1 MNSLTTQ
8 PLSGLLEKLFAD
20 AEKTHASMRQELARL
35 TPAERAASEQGPGD
49 YKTFYMTRAKDVYLS
64 VSRET
69 GTLLYM
75 LARSVQARSVVEFG
89 TSFGISTLYLAAAMK
104 DNGGGRVIGTEF
116 EPSKVSRARENI
128 AAAGL
133 SEFVEVRAG
142 DALET
147 LGRDLPQT
155 IDLVLLDGAKSL
167 YSPVLGL
174 IAARL
179 RPGALVVADNAEMAP
194 EYIQA
199 VRKPGSGYVSTP
211 CMDDVELSLKL

>member
-8 PLSGLLEKLFAD
+8 PLSDLLEKLFVDAD
-20 AEKTHASMRQELARL
+20 KTHASMRQELARL
-35 TPAERAASEQGPGD
+35 TPAERAANEQSRSD

-75 LARSVQARSVVEFG
+75 LARSIQARSVVEFG

-167 YSPVLGL
+167 YSPVLEL
-174 IAARL
+174 IAPRL

-199 VRKPGSGYVSTP
+199 VRKRTSGYVSTP
-211 CMDDVELSLKL
+211 CIDDVELSLKL